1 MKNLIFLFCVLF
13 SVNAFSQANILN
25 ASTPSEIGIKNFDQ
39 KQSDSDSFL
48 EFDYI
53 DERDILWSKIV
64 YEKID
69 LNEKLNFP
77 LLFPVNDETY
87 EKNRKSLW
95 RILREYIFEKTLSE
109 NGVGYGANSE
119 VKDTLLI
126 YDQQFRNFTR
136 LDDGDRLRSIREELP
151 DDQKNNLVL
160 VDEVGKEDI
169 NGDGAI
175 DDSDIGYLPS
185 FHIIGYNLKGVWYFD
200 KKYGELKYRLIA
212 IQPVGYQSFE
222 YLDAEEGSPLKKP
235 ASFFWIWYKDIREQ
249 LHKHYVFSDKNN
261 SKRITFDQLLIS
273 RRFHTYLYRV
283 DNIMDDRELSETPYI
298 NENPYLRITQ
308 SQRLKEIIR
317 NFEHDMWSN

>member
-95 RILREYIFEKTLSE
+95 RILKENIINKRITELYFDRNDNFKDKMSYNDVMEVVSFTELI
-109 NGVGYGANSE
+109 NGVP
-119 VKDTLLI
+119 TPP
-126 YDQQFRNFTR
+126 
-136 LDDGDRLRSIREELP
+136 EEL
-151 DDQKNNLVL
+151 KSI
-160 VDEVGKEDI
+160 DI
-169 NGDGAI
+169 TAYRI
-175 DDSDIGYLPS
+175 
-185 FHIIGYNLKGVWYFD
+185 KGMWYFD
-200 KKYGELKYRLIA
+200 KRQGEMKYRLLGLM
-212 IQPVGYQSFE
+212 PVGKN
-222 YLDAEEGSPLKKP
+222 LKDDDGKNNTDL
-235 ASFFWIWYKDIREQ
+235 FWIWYPSLRKI
-249 LHKHYVFSDKNN
+249 LHQEMVFNEKNN
-261 SKRITFDQLLIS
+261 ANRISFDQLLIS
-273 RRFHTYLYRV
+273 RRFSSYIYKEDNLYG
-283 DNIMDDRELSETPYI
+283 DRPISSYKDKGLQSILE
-298 NENPYLRITQ
+298 
-308 SQRLKEIIR
+308 SQRIKKEILD
-317 NFEHDMWSN
+317 FEQDMLNR

>member
-95 RILREYIFEKTLSE
+95 RILKENIINKRITELYFDRNDNFKDKMSYNDVMEVVSFTELI
-109 NGVGYGANSE
+109 NGVP
-119 VKDTLLI
+119 TPP
-126 YDQQFRNFTR
+126 
-136 LDDGDRLRSIREELP
+136 EEL
-151 DDQKNNLVL
+151 KSI
-160 VDEVGKEDI
+160 DI
-169 NGDGAI
+169 TAYRI
-175 DDSDIGYLPS
+175 
-185 FHIIGYNLKGVWYFD
+185 KGMWYFD
-200 KKYGELKYRLIA
+200 KRQGEMKYRLLGLM
-212 IQPVGYQSFE
+212 PVGKN
-222 YLDAEEGSPLKKP
+222 LKDDDGKNNTDL
-235 ASFFWIWYKDIREQ
+235 FWIWYPSLRKI
-249 LHKHYVFSDKNN
+249 LHQEMVFNEKNN
-261 SKRITFDQLLIS
+261 ANRISFDQLLIS
-273 RRFHTYLYRV
+273 RRFSSYIYKEDNLYG
-283 DNIMDDRELSETPYI
+283 DRPISYYKDKGLQSILE
-298 NENPYLRITQ
+298 
-308 SQRLKEIIR
+308 SQRIKKEILD
-317 NFEHDMWSN
+317 FEQDMWNR